1 MSKVTKITEEEL
13 KSIKASQ
20 EKIFNIL
27 AQIGSAE
34 AQKQGLLFHQN
45 EAQKELE
52 NIKSAL
58 QEEYGDINID
68 MKDGSFTLFEKQEE
82 ETAELKPV

>member
-27 AQIGSAE
+27 AQIGSVE

-82 ETAELKPV
+82 ETTELKPV